1 MAHTYSLPGKND
13 PESGNCTGG
22 GGVGG
27 SAPLAPSEGVST
39 PRSKQQEAGVSS
51 RGGGGG
57 GVGGSSKYRYEVC
70 FDNIVDQEEEYTVSI
85 STGMT
90 STSKCYC
97 YMHSDS
103 QGSVLRFWAS

>member
-1 MAHTYSLPGKND
+1 MAGVAHTCSLPGKND

-51 RGGGGG
+51 RGGGG
-57 GVGGSSKYRYEVC
+57 VGGSNKYRYEVC

-90 STSKCYC
+90 STSTLW
-97 YMHSDS
+97 SLIQDT
-103 QGSVLRFWAS
+103 LE

>member
-1 MAHTYSLPGKND
+1 MAHTCSLPGKND

-51 RGGGGG
+51 RGGGG
-57 GVGGSSKYRYEVC
+57 VGGSSKYRYEVC

-90 STSKCYC
+90 GTSKCY
-97 YMHSDS
+97 YMHPDI
-103 QGSVLRFWAS
+103 

>member
-1 MAHTYSLPGKND
+1 MAHTCSLPGKND

-90 STSKCYC
+90 STSKRYS
-97 YMHSDS
+97 MHSDS
-103 QGSVLRFWAS
+103 

>member
-1 MAHTYSLPGKND
+1 MAGAAHTCSLPGKND

-51 RGGGGG
+51 RGGGG
-57 GVGGSSKYRYEVC
+57 VGGSNKYRYEVC

-90 STSKCYC
+90 STSKS
-97 YMHSDS
+97 MHSDS
-103 QGSVLRFWAS
+103 